1 MSPLTRFRRRERHGL
16 HVADPI
22 AETIP
27 VADALTEA
35 IPEVAHEEPQ
45 RPAFSEKTLAE
56 AARIIAQ
63 VKAEKAAGE
72 DAWWGL
78 TEMDM
83 PPALDR
89 PYVPAPEPLPAPPMP
104 FSGVSSIWV
113 ATIRYPDP
121 CDFSYYQGRDYRETL
136 RHIGKATGTSTSLED
151 TGSWPRLELEAGGAA

>member
-1 MSPLTRFRRRERHGL
+1 MSPLTRFRRRERH
-16 HVADPI
+16 VADPI
-22 AETIP
+22 AELP
-27 VADALTEA
+27 
-35 IPEVAHEEPQ
+35 PEVAHDETRLIAATAYHPEVS
-45 RPAFSEKTLAE
+45 ATLARLTE
-56 AARIIAQ
+56 QA
-63 VKAEKAAGE
+63 KAEKAAGE